1 MFFFSL
7 NPPIT
12 IDEEKSE
19 KETNEEI
26 SGSLDITKKNPED
39 SIVLDSDAPHY
50 TTDNGKKPSNKQF
63 NSDLNLSSEL
73 PLITNE
79 SHTQKKEDDHMQPAL
94 SVGTSA
100 ESGTPTGL
108 SDSSGTS
115 ANKTVESYLRPT
127 KIELLLAPSS
137 TTSKSPSTL
146 KKEETIVETALATPS
161 KNKNF
166 ECDNNTSNQPP
177 TSSTSTKPI
186 SSMSSTLSFTT
197 PPSPPA
203 HIVRTDPF
211 KNIRSAGF
219 LSKTPPTS
227 ASTFLRT
234 KESESGSQPTYFTR

>member
-1 MFFFSL
+1 MFFSL

-12 IDEEKSE
+12 IDEEKPE

-26 SGSLDITKKNPED
+26 SGSLGIAKKSPED
-39 SIVLDSDAPHY
+39 LVVLDSDATHH

-63 NSDLNLSSEL
+63 NSDLKLSSEL
-73 PLITNE
+73 PTLTNE
-79 SHTQKKEDDHMQPAL
+79 SHAQKKEDDHMQSILPA
-94 SVGTSA
+94 STSA
-100 ESGTPTGL
+100 GL

-127 KIELLLAPSS
+127 KIELLLASSS

-146 KKEETIVETALATPS
+146 KKAGTIVETDSTTPS
-161 KNKNF
+161 KHSNF

-177 TSSTSTKPI
+177 TSLTSAKPI
-186 SSMSSTLSFTT
+186 ASISSSLSFTT
-197 PPSPPA
+197 TSCTPSPPT

-227 ASTFLRT
+227 ASTFSRA
-234 KESESGSQPTYFTR
+234 KESDSGSQPTFFTR